1 MKGKML
7 KQSYENA
14 EIEITLY
21 ELSDIITSSV
31 FDDDNVAER
40 KEKLK

>member
-14 EIEITLY
+14 EIVITLY
-21 ELSDIITSSV
+21 ELSDVITTSV
-31 FDDDNVAER
+31 FDDDNVADDGWT
-40 KEKLK
+40 